1 MNRTVAEILRESRE
15 KRKRTIEIRRR
26 VNHTSDVEM
35 KDVSVNRRNGKTLG
49 RNRRNNKRSENND
62 GDRENKF
69 KGRRVL
75 NPYFIFN
82 IV

>member
-35 KDVSVNRRNGKTLG
+35 KDVNINNRNGKTTR
-49 RNRRNNKRSENND
+49 RNRRRNRRSEYND
-62 GDRENKF
+62 GNRENKF
-69 KGRRVL
+69 KGRRVINRL
-75 NPYFIFN
+75 ILYI
-82 IV
+82 